1 MQIRLSKIFPLIIIV
16 NFIVDFIFYLQE
28 ENSVL
33 ALFRI
38 VLNIGFVGLVILKN
52 KKSSKNLFTPLFI
65 TIIYSSFLLFFSSEI
80 YSSVIEFSKYA
91 TTLLFLPVAYY
102 LINSKEKLKEFINSV
117 YIILPLYT
125 LFVLIS
131 NLYKVGSIRYSN
143 ENAEVFRVALGDAKL
158 YAPAILVGMLPILIK
173 NNLIVRKKIYALFG
187 LINFLLLI
195 LTMRRTAVFIIIF
208 IPLFYYVL
216 SGNIKTIVT
225 TSVGVGLFLLI
236 SFPLIQDQFNDR
248 LSERNYL
255 TESDYSYEKEGRYL
269 ELGLV
274 LNTFY
279 NSDNIFN
286 YLFGVEAFYTLGNY
300 GFISK
305 DRPIHSDYTY
315 ILFST
320 GIIGL
325 ILYVFIYANIS
336 RRIMRVKNELYLKGL
351 KNDYKLFITLLIL
364 VIIIGV
370 SGNIWAITFKSF
382 TFGVLGAF
390 LGFFFSSIKK
400 TVI

>member
-382 TFGVLGAF
+382 TFSVLGAF

>member
-187 LINFLLLI
+187 LINFLLLL

-236 SFPLIQDQFNDR
+236 SFPMIQDQFNDR

-279 NSDNIFN
+279 NSDSIFN

-382 TFGVLGAF
+382 TFSVLGAF

>member
-187 LINFLLLI
+187 LINFLLLM

-382 TFGVLGAF
+382 TFSVLGAF

>member
-325 ILYVFIYANIS
+325 ILYVFI
-336 RRIMRVKNELYLKGL
+336 
-351 KNDYKLFITLLIL
+351 
-364 VIIIGV
+364 
-370 SGNIWAITFKSF
+370 
-382 TFGVLGAF
+382 
-390 LGFFFSSIKK
+390 
-400 TVI
+400 

>member
-143 ENAEVFRVALGDAKL
+143 ENAE
-158 YAPAILVGMLPILIK
+158 
-173 NNLIVRKKIYALFG
+173 KI
-187 LINFLLLI
+187 I
-195 LTMRRTAVFIIIF
+195 
-208 IPLFYYVL
+208 
-216 SGNIKTIVT
+216 
-225 TSVGVGLFLLI
+225 
-236 SFPLIQDQFNDR
+236 
-248 LSERNYL
+248 
-255 TESDYSYEKEGRYL
+255 
-269 ELGLV
+269 
-274 LNTFY
+274 
-279 NSDNIFN
+279 
-286 YLFGVEAFYTLGNY
+286 
-300 GFISK
+300 
-305 DRPIHSDYTY
+305 
-315 ILFST
+315 
-320 GIIGL
+320 
-325 ILYVFIYANIS
+325 
-336 RRIMRVKNELYLKGL
+336 
-351 KNDYKLFITLLIL
+351 
-364 VIIIGV
+364 
-370 SGNIWAITFKSF
+370 
-382 TFGVLGAF
+382 
-390 LGFFFSSIKK
+390 
-400 TVI
+400 

>member
-52 KKSSKNLFTPLFI
+52 KKSSNNLFTPLFI

-187 LINFLLLI
+187 LINFLLLL

-255 TESDYSYEKEGRYL
+255 TESNYSYEKEGRYL

-279 NSDNIFN
+279 NSDSIFN

-336 RRIMRVKNELYLKGL
+336 RRIMRVKNELYSKGL

-382 TFGVLGAF
+382 TFSVLGAF